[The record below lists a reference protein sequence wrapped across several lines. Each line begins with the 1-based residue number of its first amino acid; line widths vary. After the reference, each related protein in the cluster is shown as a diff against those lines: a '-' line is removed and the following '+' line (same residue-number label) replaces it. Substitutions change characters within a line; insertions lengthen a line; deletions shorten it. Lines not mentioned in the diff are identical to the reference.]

1 MIRIIALDDEPPALD
16 IVETFCRRLTNV
28 QLKGKF
34 TKTSEALAY
43 LEEFSVDLL
52 LLDINMPAVSGID
65 FYKGLPHRL
74 MVIFITSYSEYAV
87 ESYNVNAVD
96 YLLKPFTF
104 HRFQQAIDKAIVQ
117 QEVSRRQEAA
127 REKYLVL
134 RLDYGLVKVAVID
147 ILVVEGLDNYMK
159 IHLSGQKP
167 ITIRAT
173 MKALM
178 DKLPSNEFV
187 RVHRSYIV
195 ALSRIESVR
204 KKMIVIAG
212 MEVPVSSSY
221 EEDFNNLFT
230 PPGA

>member
-16 IVETFCRRLTNV
+16 IVETFCRRLPGV

-34 TKTSEALAY
+34 TKTSEALAC

-52 LLDINMPAVSGID
+52 LLDINMPSVSGID
-65 FYKGLPHRL
+65 FYKGLPHKL

-104 HRFQQAIDKAIVQ
+104 DRFRQAIDKATVQ
-117 QEVSRRQEAA
+117 QELARRQESA
-127 REKYLVL
+127 RGKYLIL
-134 RLDYGLVKVAVID
+134 RLDYGLVKVATTD

-159 IHLSGQKP
+159 IHLDRQKP

-195 ALSRIESVR
+195 ALSHIESVR
-204 KKMIVIAG
+204 KKVIAIAN
-212 MEVPVSSSY
+212 MEIPISSSY